1 MVYGQPL
8 KRLRL
13 ALAATLMAA
22 LVFPVQSAPETSA
35 VTAKQILRF
44 KKGSDETRFGPLE
57 FIGGIEF
64 TSPDSRVQSLSSI
77 RFRPDGRHFV
87 SVLDTGEWLT
97 GAIERDA
104 AGRLS
109 GISDVSVNSILLRSG
124 RPGSKT
130 ESDAEGFTI
139 RDGQA
144 IVSFEQQHRVDV
156 YPDPGFET
164 SRPIKSLDFLIPRNE
179 LRRNAGMETVVASPP
194 SSPLKGGIVVV
205 GERSLDDKGNL
216 LAAIIDGPLK
226 GQFTVVRHDPFD
238 ATDGA
243 FLANGDLIL
252 LERRYSL
259 LGGVGMRMR
268 RIRAE
273 EIRPGAVVD
282 GEMLIEADM
291 GDEIDNME
299 GVDVVAGSDGRP
311 HLILVS
317 DDNGNF
323 FQRSIMLEFR
333 LND

>member
-35 VTAKQILRF
+35 VTAKQIQRF

-109 GISDVSVNSILLRSG
+109 GLSDVSVNSILLRNG

-139 RDGQA
+139 RGGQA

-156 YPDPGFET
+156 YPDPGFQ
-164 SRPIKSLDFLIPRNE
+164 
-179 LRRNAGMETVVASPP
+179 RRGP
-194 SSPLKGGIVVV
+194 SS
-205 GERSLDDKGNL
+205 RSTFSFRAMNSGAMPAWRRWSPRRRQARSR
-216 LAAIIDGPLK
+216 AALSSSASAAWMTRETFWQP
-226 GQFTVVRHDPFD
+226 
-238 ATDGA
+238 
-243 FLANGDLIL
+243 
-252 LERRYSL
+252 S
-259 LGGVGMRMR
+259 
-268 RIRAE
+268 
-273 EIRPGAVVD
+273 
-282 GEMLIEADM
+282 
-291 GDEIDNME
+291 
-299 GVDVVAGSDGRP
+299 
-311 HLILVS
+311 
-317 DDNGNF
+317 
-323 FQRSIMLEFR
+323 
-333 LND
+333 